1 MTLDAPR
8 TGRDLPAMALD
19 TPRTGTLPLLGVFQ
33 EQRGKL
39 VVNWTSCAT
48 FFRPIPPPSRGLGLS
63 FENKAPGQLKAS
75 WIILKNGS
83 AQLAQLTTKWRGH
96 GIWRGCGR
104 GRVIRLALPPALSLH
119 SPPHLHPAPPTL
131 FLLRR
136 DRALRPAFAWDR
148 GRVIHL
154 ILASSSSGMVRSAS
168 MRSQHLLRRNLN
180 LHLWIPQ
187 LVPATIKKP
196 NRTGAIRQKGIRL
209 LYEGEL
215 WHQYQHL
222 ACRVAS

>member
-1 MTLDAPR
+1 MRRGPDATFQRWPSIR
-8 TGRDLPAMALD
+8 RGPGRYPSWGSFRSREASWWSTGR
-19 TPRTGTLPLLGVFQ
+19 
-33 EQRGKL
+33 
-39 VVNWTSCAT
+39 VVRR
-48 FFRPIPPPSRGLGLS
+48 FFARFPPPSRGLGLS

-180 LHLWIPQ
+180 LHLWIPR
-187 LVPATIKKP
+187 LIPATIKKP

-209 LYEGEL
+209 LF
-215 WHQYQHL
+215 
-222 ACRVAS
+222 